1 MYMNNS
7 YNKNAKEYKTLGKKK
22 LVHIIP
28 VMEQRLEDK
37 RDQLWMDFTKVKDK
51 VLQAE
56 DKHGQSSGIKI
67 SMACLKDSKKFFWL
81 RQENQF
87 KINRDKTEQVGL
99 RKETI
104 TSHKCPLGI

>member
-37 RDQLWMDFTKVKDK
+37 RD
-51 VLQAE
+51 
-56 DKHGQSSGIKI
+56 
-67 SMACLKDSKKFFWL
+67 
-81 RQENQF
+81 
-87 KINRDKTEQVGL
+87 
-99 RKETI
+99 
-104 TSHKCPLGI
+104 